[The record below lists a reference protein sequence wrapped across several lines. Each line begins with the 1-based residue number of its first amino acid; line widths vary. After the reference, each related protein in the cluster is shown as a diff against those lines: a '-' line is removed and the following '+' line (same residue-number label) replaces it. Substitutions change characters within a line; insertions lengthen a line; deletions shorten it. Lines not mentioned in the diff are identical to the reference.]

1 MQTVLEFCLP
11 HRDNK
16 QPVRFSALKQW
27 LVSVKG
33 WLRALAL
40 RHWQGTSLKEAP
52 TPHCTAAE
60 VG

>member
-11 HRDNK
+11 HCDNK
-16 QPVRFSALKQW
+16 QPLHFSALKQW
-27 LVSVKG
+27 PVSVKG

-40 RHWQGTSLKEAP
+40 CHWQGTSLKEPP
-52 TPHCTAAE
+52 TPHSTAAE